1 MKLQI
6 LIALGALSVA
16 GAAIAQPAP
25 SPDRAAAFQ
34 AVQTACAADM
44 KTLCADKA
52 GREAFM
58 CLRQNAD
65 KASGPCKAALA
76 KMPRRG
82 PGGGQGGGGPG

>member
-1 MKLQI
+1 L
-6 LIALGALSVA
+6 AAPAA
-16 GAAIAQPAP
+16 GQAQGGGGFAP
-25 SPDRAAAFQ
+25 SPEMLAARTAMRQ
-34 AVQTACAADM
+34 ACAADM
-44 KTLCADKA
+44 QRLCAGQE